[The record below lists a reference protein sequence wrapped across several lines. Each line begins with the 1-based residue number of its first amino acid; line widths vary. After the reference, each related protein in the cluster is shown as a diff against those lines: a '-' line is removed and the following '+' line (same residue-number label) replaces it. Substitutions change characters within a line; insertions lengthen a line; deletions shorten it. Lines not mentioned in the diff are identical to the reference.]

1 MSPEMER
8 FEQTL
13 RKHAERKANVTALW
27 DDQQKLDYATL
38 YAEVVHRQQRLRDEH
53 VKVLALA
60 LDNGVEAMLWDLA
73 AMFEGLTCVALP
85 PFFSPAQRNHCLE
98 QSQAERVIAA
108 PELEEELQAAG
119 YEKTGEFW
127 CRDFGDSNRMPK
139 GTAKLTFTSGTTG
152 TPKGVCLSAESI
164 LRVARELDQA
174 SKPTD
179 PRHHLALLPLAI
191 LLENIGCY
199 AALYAGATLSL
210 PSQKTLGIQGASGV
224 SAPQL
229 LGCLASRC
237 PQSLILVPQLLLL
250 LVSTAEQKA
259 FDPQYLRF
267 AAVGGARVSEDLL
280 RRAERVGIPV
290 YEGYGLSECASVVCL
305 NHPQARRPGSV
316 GRPLPHVQ
324 IRLADDGEVLI
335 KGSTLLSYLGEAS
348 PTAQWWPSG
357 DLGEFD
363 ADGFLYL
370 KGRKKHQF
378 VTSFGRNV
386 NPEWVEAELT
396 QRRHIA
402 QAFVYGEAMP
412 RNHALLWPHHP
423 DCTDEQLAAAVAQ
436 ANEALPDYAQVHHWT
451 RLGHPFTPA
460 NGLLTANGRPRRD
473 AIVERYR
480 AQLTESVFSE
490 ESAP

>member
-1 MSPEMER
+1 MSPEIVR
-8 FEQTL
+8 FRQTL
-13 RKHAERKANVTALW
+13 RFHAEHKAHTIALW
-27 DDQQKLDYATL
+27 GDHLKLDYATL
-38 YAEVVHRQQRLRDEH
+38 YADVKDRQERLRDEN
-53 VKVLALA
+53 VEVVALA
-60 LDNGVEAMLWDLA
+60 LENGVDAMLWDLA
-73 AMFEGLTCVALP
+73 ILFEGLTCLTLP

-98 QSQAERVIAA
+98 QSQAGLVIAEPA
-108 PELEEELQAAG
+108 MDAELQMLG
-119 YEKTGEFW
+119 YQQQGEFW
-127 CRDFGDSNRMPK
+127 RRTFSGTKRIPE

-174 SKPTD
+174 SKPAH
-179 PRHHLALLPLAI
+179 PQHHLALLPLAI
-191 LLENIGCY
+191 LLENLGCY
-199 AALYAGATLSL
+199 AALYAGATLSV
-210 PSQKTLGIQGASGV
+210 PSQKVLGIQGASGV
-224 SAPQL
+224 DVPRL
-229 LGCLASRC
+229 LECLATRAS
-237 PQSLILVPQLLLL
+237 QSLILVPQLLLM
-250 LVSTAEQKA
+250 LVNAAEQKA
-259 FDPQYLRF
+259 FDPHSLRF
-267 AAVGGARVSEDLL
+267 AAVGGARVSAELL
-280 RRAERVGIPV
+280 QRAQRICLAV

-305 NHPQARRPGSV
+305 NRPGEHRPGSV

-324 IRLADDGEVLI
+324 IRLANDGEVLI
-335 KGSTLLSYLGEAS
+335 KGSTLLGYLGDTRNTDE
-348 PTAQWWPSG
+348 WWPSG

-363 ADGFLYL
+363 TEGFLYL

-412 RNHALLWPHHP
+412 NNHALLWPHRP
-423 DCTDEQLAAAVAQ
+423 DCTDEQLAAAVAE
-436 ANEALPDYAQVHHWT
+436 ANADLPDYAQVHHWT
-451 RLGHPFTPA
+451 RLEQPFTPA

-490 ESAP
+490 EPAS

>member
-1 MSPEMER
+1 MSPEMEG
-8 FEQTL
+8 FKQTL
-13 RKHAERKANVTALW
+13 RNHAERKTNTTALW

-38 YAEVVHRQQRLRDEH
+38 YAEVVYRQQRLRDEH
-53 VKVLALA
+53 VKVIALA
-60 LDNGVEAMLWDLA
+60 LGNGVDVMLWDLA
-73 AMFEGLTCVALP
+73 ILCEGLTCVALP
-85 PFFSPAQRNHCLE
+85 PFFSPAQRKHCLE
-98 QSQAERVIAA
+98 QSQAERVIAE
-108 PELEEELQAAG
+108 PSLQKELQAAG
-119 YEKTGEFW
+119 YQKSGEFW
-127 CRDFGDSNRMPK
+127 CRAFSDPSSLPE

-152 TPKGVCLSAESI
+152 TPKGVCLSADSI
-164 LRVARELDQA
+164 LRVTRELDLV
-174 SKPTD
+174 SKTTD
-179 PRHHLALLPLAI
+179 PQHHLALLPLAI

-237 PQSLILVPQLLLL
+237 PQSLILVPQLLLM
-250 LVSTAEQKA
+250 LVSAAEQKA
-259 FDPQYLRF
+259 FDPQHLRF

-305 NHPQARRPGSV
+305 NRPQARRLGSV
-316 GRPLPHVQ
+316 GRPLSHVE
-324 IRLADDGEVLI
+324 ICLADDGEVLI
-335 KGSTLLSYLGEAS
+335 KGSTLLGYLGDAPNTTE
-348 PTAQWWPSG
+348 WWPSG

-363 ADGFLYL
+363 AEGFLYI

-412 RNHALLWPHHP
+412 RNHVLLWPHHP
-423 DCTDEQLAAAVAQ
+423 ECTHEQLAAAVAK

-451 RLGHPFTPA
+451 RLSQPFTST

-480 AQLTESVFSE
+480 AQLTESAFSE
-490 ESAP
+490 EPAP

>member
-1 MSPEMER
+1 MSPEA
-8 FEQTL
+8 EQFKLTL
-13 RKHAERKANVTALW
+13 RDHAERKANITALW

-38 YAEVVHRQQRLRDEH
+38 YAEVVDRQQRLRDEH
-53 VKVLALA
+53 IKVLALA
-60 LDNGVEAMLWDLA
+60 LGNGVEAMLWDLA
-73 AMFEGLTCVALP
+73 ALFEGLTCVALP
-85 PFFSPAQRNHCLE
+85 PFFSPAQRQHCLA
-98 QSQAERVIAA
+98 QSQAERVIAE
-108 PELEEELQAAG
+108 PSMDDELQAAG
-119 YEKTGEFW
+119 YQKSGEFW
-127 CRDFGDSNRMPK
+127 GRTFSSPNRLPE

-152 TPKGVCLSAESI
+152 TPKGVCLSADSI
-164 LRVARELDQA
+164 LRVTRELDQA

-179 PRHHLALLPLAI
+179 PQHHLALLPLAI

-210 PSQKTLGIQGASGV
+210 PSQQTLGIQGASGV
-224 SAPQL
+224 SVPQL

-237 PQSLILVPQLLLL
+237 PQSLILVPQLLLM
-250 LVSTAEQKA
+250 LVSAAEQNA
-259 FDPQYLRF
+259 FDPRHLRF

-280 RRAERVGIPV
+280 RRAERVGMAV

-305 NHPQARRPGSV
+305 NRPQARRLGSV
-316 GRPLPHVQ
+316 GRPLSHVE

-335 KGSTLLSYLGEAS
+335 KGSTLLGYLGDA
-348 PTAQWWPSG
+348 PNTAEWWPSG

-363 ADGFLYL
+363 AEGFLYI

-412 RNHALLWPHHP
+412 SNHALLWPHQP

-436 ANEALPDYAQVHHWT
+436 ANEALPDYARVHHWT
-451 RLGHPFTPA
+451 RLAQPFTST
-460 NGLLTANGRPRRD
+460 NGLLTANGRPRRE

-480 AQLTESVFSE
+480 AQLTESAFSE

>member
-1 MSPEMER
+1 MSPEVER

-13 RKHAERKANVTALW
+13 RSHAERKANGVALW
-27 DDQQKLDYATL
+27 GDQLKLDYATL
-38 YAEVVHRQQRLRDEH
+38 YAQVIYRRQRLRVEN
-53 VKVLALA
+53 VKVVALA
-60 LDNGVEAMLWDLA
+60 LDNGVEAILWDLA
-73 AMFEGLTCVALP
+73 ALFEGVTCLTLP
-85 PFFSPAQRNHCLE
+85 PFFSAAQRRHCLE
-98 QSQAERVIAA
+98 QSQAERVVAEPA
-108 PELEEELQAAG
+108 LDTELQAAG

-127 CRDFGDSNRMPK
+127 RRSFNGPQRLPD

-152 TPKGVCLSAESI
+152 TPKGVCLSGEAI

-179 PRHHLALLPLAI
+179 PQHHLALLPLAI

-199 AALYAGATLSL
+199 AALYAGATLSV
-210 PSQKTLGIQGASGV
+210 PSQKALGIQGASGV
-224 SAPQL
+224 DVPQL
-229 LGCLASRC
+229 LGCLASRA
-237 PQSLILVPQLLLL
+237 PESLILVPQLLLM
-250 LVSTAEQKA
+250 LVSAAEQKA
-259 FDPQYLRF
+259 FNPQSLRF
-267 AAVGGARVSEDLL
+267 AAVGGARVAEELL
-280 RRAERVGIPV
+280 HRAQRVGIPV

-305 NHPQARRPGSV
+305 NRPGARRPGSV
-316 GRPLPHVQ
+316 GRPLPHVE
-324 IRLADDGEVLI
+324 IRLAEDGEVLI
-335 KGSTLLSYLGEAS
+335 KGSTLLGYLGDVPHAEE
-348 PTAQWWPSG
+348 WWPSG

-363 ADGFLYL
+363 PEGFLYL

-412 RNHALLWPHHP
+412 SNHALLWPHRP
-423 DCTDEQLAAAVAQ
+423 DCSDEQLADAVAE
-436 ANEALPDYAQVHHWT
+436 ANEALPDYAQVQHWS
-451 RLGHPFTPA
+451 RLTQPFTPA

-480 AQLTESVFSE
+480 AQLTESAFPE
-490 ESAP
+490 ESAS